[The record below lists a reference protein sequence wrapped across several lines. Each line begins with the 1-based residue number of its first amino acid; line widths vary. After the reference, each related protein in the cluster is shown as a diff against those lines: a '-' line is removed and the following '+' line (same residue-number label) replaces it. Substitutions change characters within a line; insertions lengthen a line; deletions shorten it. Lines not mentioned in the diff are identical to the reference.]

1 MSHYQRTT
9 SPLALLVSLALAGL
23 LAIAGAGF
31 AAPALAATSGAT
43 ASSTSASAPSSFEST
58 LFGWINRDRV
68 ARGLR
73 PLRMDGR
80 LNDLAGSRAAN
91 LAAANMLSHQVAGGN
106 IGTTLSAWGMQWYR
120 WGEAIGMTSYPYTT
134 TAAGYL
140 YGMWKHSAEHW
151 ALLMSTSFNYVGV
164 GVAYR
169 SSNRTTGTGSGIAA
183 GWPDRFDRVPGP
195 YAARR
200 QNDGLGAKRH
210 NDLVRVEGLGPTASD
225 PYRRSQ
231 ELRRPLPRGQRDL
244 AADPKRN
251 DGPID
256 QPRRASARPQLRRTR
271 QVARQPR

>member
-43 ASSTSASAPSSFEST
+43 ASSTSASAPSSFENT

-120 WGEAIGMTSYPYTT
+120 WGEAIGMTSCGTPARIAWAEVPMPPWWTT
-134 TAAGYL
+134 HAACG
-140 YGMWKHSAEHW
+140 
-151 ALLMSTSFNYVGV
+151 N
-164 GVAYR
+164 R
-169 SSNRTTGTGSGIAA
+169 SEN
-183 GWPDRFDRVPGP
+183 
-195 YAARR
+195 
-200 QNDGLGAKRH
+200 GA
-210 NDLVRVEGLGPTASD
+210 
-225 PYRRSQ
+225 
-231 ELRRPLPRGQRDL
+231 
-244 AADPKRN
+244 
-251 DGPID
+251 
-256 QPRRASARPQLRRTR
+256 
-271 QVARQPR
+271 